1 MKQANKVKDLAGKR
15 KSEARWLD
23 KTEIQGNSYKTLDS
37 AAQAR
42 SRSPQMIDEKF
53 ENNELVEFTT
63 AIVSAYVS
71 NNAVVAGDLP
81 SLIGD
86 VHAAL
91 SRASANLIQAPK
103 EELKPAVAVKKSLT
117 PDYIICL

>member
-1 MKQANKVKDLAGKR
+1 MKQANKVKDLGSKR
-15 KSEARWLD
+15 KSEPRWLD

-37 AAQAR
+37 SAQGR
-42 SRSPQMIDEKF
+42 SRSPQMIEEKF

-63 AIVSAYVS
+63 QIVSAYVS
-71 NNAVVAGDLP
+71 NNSVVAGDLP

-86 VHAAL
+86 VHSAL
-91 SRASANLIQAPK
+91 NRASSNVIQAPK